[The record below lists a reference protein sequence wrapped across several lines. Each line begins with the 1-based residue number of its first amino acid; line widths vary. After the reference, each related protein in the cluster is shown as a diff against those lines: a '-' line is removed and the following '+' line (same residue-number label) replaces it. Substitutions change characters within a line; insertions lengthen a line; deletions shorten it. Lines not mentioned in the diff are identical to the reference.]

1 MLNYSP
7 TQLSIEELAKIS
19 QLSLFSFKREFKKE
33 FYDSPKNYI
42 NTLRIKKAKELLQI
56 NGVWIP
62 FTQTAQLQEPKDDIN
77 DFIHQLTIHKFE
89 WDKFPISAIKPFKD
103 VNAMGDDKPFK

>member
-42 NTLRIKKAKELLQI
+42 NTLRIKKAKELLQLSKMSISEIAYEVGFNDPLYFTRLFKKKVGTSPTSFRSI
-56 NGVWIP
+56 NM
-62 FTQTAQLQEPKDDIN
+62 K
-77 DFIHQLTIHKFE
+77 
-89 WDKFPISAIKPFKD
+89 
-103 VNAMGDDKPFK
+103 